1 MSSGFAHPRSPV
13 YFVGV
18 PGSRTRHPD
27 TRQARLVG
35 STQRSFGVS
44 FRGVKSLCLLVLL
57 VGCDSSSEV
66 PPDARP
72 DTPPAD
78 AAVDAAA
85 GFGDLAGMCG
95 VLTDTELTDGAYH
108 LVEDSF
114 TFARAYVDPDDRGL
128 LTPGG
133 VHLIETPNAGGS
145 SEMSE
150 LFAFEQLA
158 RCEGATLV
166 KTETEITYTD
176 TGGKKTDILVMI
188 DGHKIGVSV
197 TRAFAFPIGTPY
209 SETQA
214 RTLLTRKLDDIGLSS
229 ANVTAA
235 DAWEKQILAYQAID
249 DQAAQA
255 VIGVWNT
262 LDMATRD
269 DTILLVTVTNGDD
282 LFIYQN

>member
-1 MSSGFAHPRSPV
+1 MADV
-13 YFVGV
+13 DA
-18 PGSRTRHPD
+18 D
-27 TRQARLVG
+27 T
-35 STQRSFGVS
+35 TT
-44 FRGVKSLCLLVLL
+44 
-57 VGCDSSSEV
+57 DSA
-66 PPDARP
+66 PM
-72 DTPPAD
+72 T
-78 AAVDAAA
+78 DAAA
-85 GFGDLAGMCG
+85 GFGDLSGMCG
-95 VLTDTELTDGAYH
+95 VLTDTELLDGSPH
-108 LVEDSF
+108 LVQDAF
-114 TFARAYVDPDDRGL
+114 TFARAYVDPDDRPL

-166 KTETEITYTD
+166 KTETEITYTN
-176 TGGKKTDILVMI
+176 TGGKKTDILVEI
-188 DGHKIGVSV
+188 DGHKVGVSV

-209 SETQA
+209 SEQQA
-214 RTLLTRKLDDIGLSS
+214 TTLLTRKLDDIQLSS

-249 DQAAQA
+249 DQAAQTVLA
-255 VIGVWNT
+255 VWNGLGAST
-262 LDMATRD
+262 KA

>member
-1 MSSGFAHPRSPV
+1 MADV
-13 YFVGV
+13 DA
-18 PGSRTRHPD
+18 D
-27 TRQARLVG
+27 T
-35 STQRSFGVS
+35 TT
-44 FRGVKSLCLLVLL
+44 
-57 VGCDSSSEV
+57 DSA
-66 PPDARP
+66 PM
-72 DTPPAD
+72 T
-78 AAVDAAA
+78 DAAA
-85 GFGDLAGMCG
+85 GFGDLSGMCG
-95 VLTDTELTDGAYH
+95 VLTDTELLDGSPH
-108 LVEDSF
+108 LVQDAF
-114 TFARAYVDPDDRGL
+114 TFARAYVDPDDRPL

-166 KTETEITYTD
+166 KTETEITYTN
-176 TGGKKTDILVMI
+176 TGGKKTDILVEI
-188 DGHKIGVSV
+188 DGHTIGVSV

-209 SETQA
+209 SEQQA
-214 RTLLTRKLDDIGLSS
+214 TTLLTRKLDDIQLSS

-249 DQAAQA
+249 DQAAQTVLA
-255 VIGVWNT
+255 VWNGLGAST
-262 LDMATRD
+262 KA